1 MKYVRKTVWM
11 FVWMMVLVFSLHIF
25 GHETFAADKTTTW
38 RPIYDLI
45 LRWINFGIIVYVF
58 IKYAKTP
65 LMNFLRGQKERV
77 AKEIRE
83 LEEEKDNIFE
93 KVNESRKILDESE
106 VRFAELKDRIVQQGE
121 RKKQEI
127 IESAQKQSRSMLEDA
142 NQRIDSLIRQSK
154 TAFKAEL
161 VDAAVELA
169 MERLP
174 QQITELDNEKFIDQY
189 LEGALAE

>member
-11 FVWMMVLVFSLHIF
+11 FAWMMVLLFSLHIF
-25 GHETFAADKTTTW
+25 GYETFAADKTTKW

-45 LRWINFGIIVYVF
+45 LRWINFGIIVYIF

-65 LMNFLRGQKERV
+65 LMNFLRGQKERL
-77 AKEIRE
+77 AKEIKA

-93 KVNESRKILDESE
+93 KVNESRKILAESE
-106 VRFAELKDRIVQQGE
+106 VRFADLKNRIVQQGE
-121 RKKQEI
+121 KKKQEI

-142 NQRIDSLIRQSK
+142 NRRVDSLIHQSK

-161 VDAAVELA
+161 VDAAIEMA